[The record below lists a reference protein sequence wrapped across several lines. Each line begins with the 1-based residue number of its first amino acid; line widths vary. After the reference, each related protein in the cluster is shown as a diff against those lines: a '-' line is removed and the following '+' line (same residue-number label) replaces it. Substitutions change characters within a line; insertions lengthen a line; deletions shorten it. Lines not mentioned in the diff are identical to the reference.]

1 MYCYSSFLHK
11 QLQKCTESL
20 IIDVQYHCYPL
31 FFQVYLL
38 GGALCVLAGVLC
50 LASVRWSAVATIS
63 TFKYP
68 SVTAGKKREV
78 GSSIYVG
85 WASSMLL
92 LLGGAVMCCVSGERN
107 PSSYSNAVS
116 STDTQSLL
124 IYVIEPDVRLFD
136 AAAILPERNSL
147 NIHHTELWGIMPFY
161 I

>member
-1 MYCYSSFLHK
+1 MWTADVASDIFCWSK
-11 QLQKCTESL
+11 GT
-20 IIDVQYHCYPL
+20 IDVST
-31 FFQVYLL
+31 V
-38 GGALCVLAGVLC
+38 ALCVLAGVLC

-68 SVTAGKKREV
+68 SMTAGMKREV

-107 PSSYSNAVS
+107 PSSYSNAAS

-124 IYVIEPDVRLFD
+124 FYVIEPDVRLFD

-147 NIHHTELWGIMPFY
+147 NIILSCGALCHFTSKFLLTC
-161 I
+161 